1 MLWCCIYVISD
12 TKSEQKMDKIP
23 ISCRIWVPMDKIR
36 IKTEQPKFVRISC
49 SRISIPFIPK
59 WSLWKGDL
67 GTFNGS
73 HNPKSVTYRFL
84 VNPVTTLIYI
94 YMYIYIRV
102 FILPLTFSNP
112 DGELTNPRFW
122 WKNNTCKISG
132 KNFDVSLGQ
141 FCFEIHEILNKSK
154 FSKCS

>member
-1 MLWCCIYVISD
+1 MLWCCIYVILD

-23 ISCRIWVPMDKIR
+23 ISCKIWVPMDNIR

-94 YMYIYIRV
+94 YIYIYIYQEREREKERERERKKERERERLRLRH
-102 FILPLTFSNP
+102 FYYITLFGYIN
-112 DGELTNPRFW
+112 GH
-122 WKNNTCKISG
+122 
-132 KNFDVSLGQ
+132 
-141 FCFEIHEILNKSK
+141 IHEWKL
-154 FSKCS
+154 